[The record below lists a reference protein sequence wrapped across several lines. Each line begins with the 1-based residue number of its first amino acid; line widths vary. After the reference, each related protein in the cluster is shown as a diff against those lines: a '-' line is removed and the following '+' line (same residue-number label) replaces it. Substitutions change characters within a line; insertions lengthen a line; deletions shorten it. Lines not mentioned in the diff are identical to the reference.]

1 MTKDVLVR
9 VKGTQFMD
17 DENDVIEM
25 ITAGTFNEK
34 NGKKYLIYDET
45 IVEGGDQTH
54 NIVKIWPDKVEVTK
68 RGLVDTHM
76 TFECGK
82 KHMCNYMTPVGL
94 IILGITTSALEVEE
108 DETSMGIVI
117 SYALEMNG
125 EYISGCGLEIYAR
138 DMESFLVA
146 VNAVVPFLCYI
157 TFGYVMKIKGVVKED
172 FLQQLNKMVFKVFY
186 PFMTFYNI
194 YKADAS
200 SLPRPVMLIFCGVS
214 ILVLEVILVLTV
226 PRLVKENPRRGVIIQ
241 AIYRSNFVL
250 FGLPLTVSVFGDVAS
265 SVAAMVVTVVIT
277 IYNTTSVV
285 ILEMFNSEGKT
296 DVKTILVN
304 VVKNPLLQG
313 AMVGLVFFFLGIH
326 VPKSLLTPIAA
337 FADAT
342 SPVALFVLGGTL
354 HFNAIRGNL
363 KYLVPALSLKLLVL
377 PAVMLAL
384 GYAFGLRD
392 LELFLLVAIYGTPVA
407 AASYPMAQNMGGD
420 GELAG
425 QFVVISTVVAVGTL
439 FGWIFFMKSVGLI

>member
-1 MTKDVLVR
+1 M
-9 VKGTQFMD
+9 
-17 DENDVIEM
+17 
-25 ITAGTFNEK
+25 
-34 NGKKYLIYDET
+34 
-45 IVEGGDQTH
+45 
-54 NIVKIWPDKVEVTK
+54 
-68 RGLVDTHM
+68 
-76 TFECGK
+76 
-82 KHMCNYMTPVGL
+82 
-94 IILGITTSALEVEE
+94 
-108 DETSMGIVI
+108 
-117 SYALEMNG
+117 
-125 EYISGCGLEIYAR
+125 
-138 DMESFLVA
+138 
-146 VNAVVPFLCYI
+146 
-157 TFGYVMKIKGVVKED
+157 
-172 FLQQLNKMVFKVFY
+172 
-186 PFMTFYNI
+186 
-194 YKADAS
+194 
-200 SLPRPVMLIFCGVS
+200 
-214 ILVLEVILVLTV
+214 
-226 PRLVKENPRRGVIIQ
+226 
-241 AIYRSNFVL
+241 
-250 FGLPLTVSVFGDVAS
+250 
-265 SVAAMVVTVVIT
+265 
-277 IYNTTSVV
+277 
-285 ILEMFNSEGKT
+285 
-296 DVKTILVN
+296 KTILVN

-439 FGWIFFMKSVGLI
+439 FGWIFFMKSVGLISSIFFSTIFLIRPPSRMREPFSGFTYIVRSGPKLKMFSPAAFL

>member
-1 MTKDVLVR
+1 M
-9 VKGTQFMD
+9 
-17 DENDVIEM
+17 
-25 ITAGTFNEK
+25 
-34 NGKKYLIYDET
+34 
-45 IVEGGDQTH
+45 
-54 NIVKIWPDKVEVTK
+54 
-68 RGLVDTHM
+68 
-76 TFECGK
+76 
-82 KHMCNYMTPVGL
+82 
-94 IILGITTSALEVEE
+94 
-108 DETSMGIVI
+108 
-117 SYALEMNG
+117 
-125 EYISGCGLEIYAR
+125 
-138 DMESFLVA
+138 
-146 VNAVVPFLCYI
+146 
-157 TFGYVMKIKGVVKED
+157 
-172 FLQQLNKMVFKVFY
+172 
-186 PFMTFYNI
+186 
-194 YKADAS
+194 
-200 SLPRPVMLIFCGVS
+200 
-214 ILVLEVILVLTV
+214 
-226 PRLVKENPRRGVIIQ
+226 
-241 AIYRSNFVL
+241 
-250 FGLPLTVSVFGDVAS
+250 
-265 SVAAMVVTVVIT
+265 VTVVIT

-304 VVKNPLLQG
+304 VVKIRCSR
-313 AMVGLVFFFLGIH
+313 GLWWVWCFSSWASML
-326 VPKSLLTPIAA
+326 PKSLLTPIAA